1 MTRACAFRNARTDM
15 RFRRG
20 YADFAGGSRRA
31 RDVVAQIPGIRNL
44 LPMVH
49 SVRVGGW
56 WLWLWR
62 AVCAQR
68 RDACVCLL
76 CRASGVPIQHCG
88 PNSLPK

>member
-56 WLWLWR
+56 VVVVVV
-62 AVCAQR
+62 ASS
-68 RDACVCLL
+68 L
-76 CRASGVPIQHCG
+76 CPT
-88 PNSLPK
+88 P